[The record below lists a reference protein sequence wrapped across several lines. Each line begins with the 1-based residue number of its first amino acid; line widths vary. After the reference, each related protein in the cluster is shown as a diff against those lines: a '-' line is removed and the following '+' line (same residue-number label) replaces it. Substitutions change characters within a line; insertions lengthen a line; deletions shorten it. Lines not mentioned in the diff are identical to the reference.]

1 MRKQTTFQEIF
12 DKQNEV
18 TKFSYTFPF
27 LASRMS
33 IIKTWETANSG
44 TIGDLI
50 TKQTELYEANVCKNE
65 EGRFEFLGADRP
77 KFLSTESEARFNEEW
92 SKFLK
97 TNCTIVL

>member
-1 MRKQTTFQEIF
+1 MLKQTTFQEIF

-33 IIKTWETANSG
+33 IIKTWETANAG
-44 TIGDLI
+44 TINDLI
-50 TKQTELYEANVCKNE
+50 SKQTELYEANVSKKD
-65 EGRFEFLGADRP
+65 GKFEFLGADRP
-77 KFLSTESEARFNEEW
+77 KFLSTEAETRFNEDW
-92 SKFLK
+92 RNFLK